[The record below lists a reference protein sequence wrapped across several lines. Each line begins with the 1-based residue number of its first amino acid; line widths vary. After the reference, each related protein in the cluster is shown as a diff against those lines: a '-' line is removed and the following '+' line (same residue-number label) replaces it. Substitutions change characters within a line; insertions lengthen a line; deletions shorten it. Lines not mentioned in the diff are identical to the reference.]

1 MHPTYQ
7 IFLLSILLI
16 SSCGE
21 KPVEPKKNS
30 QQVKL
35 FTKLEKETTG
45 VNFKN
50 DITDSR
56 EFNYLFYQY
65 MYNGGGVGAGDFN
78 NDGLVD
84 LYFTANQKSNKL
96 YLNKGDFEF
105 EDITKNA
112 GVGCYENWSNGVS
125 VIDINADG
133 WLDIYVCNSAS
144 PDNNELRSNKLFINN
159 KDLTFT
165 ESSSQ
170 WGIADPAYSNQ
181 AYFLDFDRDGDLD
194 MYLVNHRIDFK
205 DNLKTDDAIEK
216 NFSPLHSDKMYRNE
230 GTHFID
236 ITEQSGVQNHAWGL
250 SASIGDFNN
259 DGWQDIYVCN
269 DFVQPDYLYINQKNG
284 TFKDEILD
292 RISHT
297 SFYSMGSDFEDIN
310 NDGLADLF
318 VADMVSQ
325 NHERSIRNM
334 AAMDSEEFNR
344 LDEIGYGK
352 QYMFNMLQLN
362 QGNGEFAEIAQVA
375 GLSKTDWSWA
385 PLIVDFD
392 NDGLKDVFI
401 TNGIKRDVT
410 DIDYKEE
417 VRMRAVRGNAMGFE
431 EVFNSWPSTRLK
443 NYVYRN
449 KGDLKFE
456 DVSKKWGL
464 DQAQNSNGAVY
475 ADLDND
481 GDYDLVL
488 NNMDSPASIYKNNS
502 ANNFLKLRIKNN
514 RDNTCAQGLIIEIGT
529 DGEEKQVRNTNS
541 NKGYLSSQ
549 SNEIIFGLGDQD
561 SIKHLFIHNYVMDE
575 VISPIQ
581 SFEKFHINKTYDLN
595 LNEMTEYAGIGFSP
609 AKSLLKEIDFVNHSH
624 SENEFNDFEN
634 EVLLPQ
640 KQSNYDACTC
650 VADFNG
656 NGLDDFFVGNALG
669 EIPGL
674 YTQDANG
681 QFKKA
686 QTVFWNSQSKY
697 EDQACLALDYDRDG
711 DMDLLVG
718 SGAYEVGL
726 ESELAEARLYVN
738 DGSGNFSSGL
748 INFRSNISSLVFN
761 NSDLVFF
768 AGRTMPGNYPLSSPS
783 ALYRIVDNK
792 FDKIESSAIPKL
804 GIVNDAIFSDY
815 DNDGDEDL
823 IVVGEWMPITIIL
836 NENGDFENALQI
848 ENSSGWWNSISQ
860 ADLDNDGDLDY
871 ILGNLGENNKYLPSP
886 EQPFHVYSSD
896 FDGNGSRD
904 IVLTKQKEDK
914 LLPARGRECSS
925 EQIPSIKERFP
936 TYTQFGKADIL
947 SIYGADKIKD
957 ADHFQVETFSTSILV
972 NNEGALSL
980 KRLPSKAQL
989 GPTFSVI
996 IDDVN
1001 GDGHLDL
1008 VGAGNLWDAEAETI
1022 SYDANR
1028 GYILLGD
1035 GKLGFSKSSNS
1046 VSNGFYYNSN
1056 ARDLDRINISGQKY
1070 ILLTSN
1076 DDQLR
1081 LFKYNEQ

>member
-1 MHPTYQ
+1 MHPRYQ
-7 IFLLSILLI
+7 IFLLAILFVI
-16 SSCGE
+16 SCGE
-21 KPVEPKKNS
+21 KQTKPKVITE
-30 QQVKL
+30 QVKL

-45 VNFKN
+45 INFKN
-50 DITDSR
+50 DITDNK

-96 YLNKGDFEF
+96 YLNKGDFKF
-105 EDITKNA
+105 EDITKKA
-112 GVGCYENWSNGVS
+112 GVACYENWSNGVS
-125 VIDINADG
+125 IIDINADG

-159 KDLTFT
+159 GDLTFT
-165 ESSSQ
+165 ESSLQ
-170 WGIADPAYSNQ
+170 WGIADQAYSNQ
-181 AYFLDFDRDGDLD
+181 TYFLDYDRDGDLD

-205 DNLKTDDAIEK
+205 DNLKTDDVIES
-216 NFSPLHSDKMYRNE
+216 NYSYFHSDKMYRNE
-230 GTHFID
+230 GAHFVD
-236 ITEQSGVQNHAWGL
+236 VTEESGVLNHAWGL
-250 SASIGDFNN
+250 SASVGDFND

-292 RISHT
+292 RMSHT

-334 AAMDSEEFNR
+334 AAMDAEEFNR

-417 VRMRAVRGNAMGFE
+417 VRMRAVRGNPMGFE
-431 EVFNSWPSTRLK
+431 EVFNSWPASRLRNYAFK
-443 NYVYRN
+443 NT
-449 KGDLKFE
+449 GDLKFQ
-456 DVSKKWGL
+456 DVSKNWGL
-464 DQAQNSNGAVY
+464 DQAINSNGAIHS
-475 ADLDND
+475 DLDGD
-481 GDYDLVL
+481 GDYDIVV
-488 NNMDSPASIYKNNS
+488 NNLDAPAGIYRNNS
-502 ANNFLKLRIKNN
+502 EGNYIKIKIKGPKSNPNGIGAKLILESAEARKIQRIHQANRGFFSSGNEDVCFGIDKSMPYFESLHVIWPDGNYQIHDGPDANTELQIEYLK
-514 RDNTCAQGLIIEIGT
+514 
-529 DGEEKQVRNTNS
+529 NS
-541 NKGYLSSQ
+541 NDLPK
-549 SNEIIFGLGDQD
+549 DQD
-561 SIKHLFIHNYVMDE
+561 EIELFTKMNIRNLG
-575 VISPIQ
+575 IQ
-581 SFEKFHINKTYDLN
+581 FAHVQSAYD
-595 LNEMTEYAGIGFSP
+595 
-609 AKSLLKEIDFVNHSH
+609 DFQ
-624 SENEFNDFEN
+624 E

-640 KQSNYDACTC
+640 KQSNYDACSC

-656 NGLDDFFVGNALG
+656 DGLDDFFSGNAMGKSPQLFHQ
-669 EIPGL
+669 L
-674 YTQDANG
+674 KNG
-681 QFKKA
+681 KFQKS
-686 QTVFWNSQSKY
+686 QNSFWKSQSKY
-697 EDQACLALDYDRDG
+697 EDQACLALDYDKDG
-711 DMDLLVG
+711 DIDLLIG

-726 ESELAEARLYVN
+726 ESELANVRLYENNGEGSFSFNTVN
-738 DGSGNFSSGL
+738 FKSNVSAVAFNDNDL
-748 INFRSNISSLVFN
+748 I
-761 NSDLVFF
+761 FF
-768 AGRTMPGNYPLSSPS
+768 AGRTMPREYPISSPS
-783 ALYRIVDNK
+783 ALFKVEDNK
-792 FDKIESSAIPKL
+792 FLKIESAAIDKL

-815 DNDGDEDL
+815 DNDGDQD
-823 IVVGEWMPITIIL
+823 IIAVGEWMPITIII
-836 NENGDFENALQI
+836 NENGGFENFLQI
-848 ENSSGWWNSISQ
+848 ENSNGWWNSISE
-860 ADLDNDGDLDY
+860 ADLDADGDLDY
-871 ILGNLGENNKYLPSP
+871 VLGNLGENNKYLPTS
-886 EQPFHVYSSD
+886 EEPFHIYSSD
-896 FDGNGSRD
+896 FDENGSRD

-925 EQIPSIKERFP
+925 EQIPDIKERFP

-947 SIYGADKIKD
+947 SIYGADRIKE

-972 NNEGALSL
+972 NKKGKLNL
-980 KRLPSKAQL
+980 KRLPSLAQL
-989 GPTFSVI
+989 GPTFSII

-1001 GDGHLDL
+1001 KDGNLDL
-1008 VGAGNLWDAEAETI
+1008 IGAGNLWDAEAETI
-1022 SYDANR
+1022 RYDANR
-1028 GYILLGD
+1028 GYVLLGD
-1035 GKLGFSKSSNS
+1035 GKLGFSRTSYSLS
-1046 VSNGFYYNSN
+1046 HGFYYNSN
-1056 ARDLDRINISGQKY
+1056 ARDLDEINISDKKC

-1076 DDQLR
+1076 NDQLR